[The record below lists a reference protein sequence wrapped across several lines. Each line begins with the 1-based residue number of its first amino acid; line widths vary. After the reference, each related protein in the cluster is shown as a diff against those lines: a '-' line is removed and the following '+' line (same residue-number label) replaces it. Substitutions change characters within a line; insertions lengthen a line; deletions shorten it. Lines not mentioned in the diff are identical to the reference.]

1 MRFATFVLGL
11 SFALTGGAAEVAD
24 KRMLSNGHM
33 PATLGASVDA
43 LSGGGREGN
52 FAVGVMGL
60 VSPQHGGSFSG
71 LPLANSPQQ
80 SGYHPANVP
89 LPETRTLEDYL
100 LTAFVA
106 LMLIAYQLRRKH
118 RFLRPHQFIT

>member
-1 MRFATFVLGL
+1 MRFATFVLGMT
-11 SFALTGGAAEVAD
+11 FALTGGAAEVAD
-24 KRMLSNGHM
+24 KRIMMSSGTV
-33 PATLGASVDA
+33 PAALGAQVDG
-43 LSGGGREGN
+43 LGGSREGN

-60 VSPQHGGSFSG
+60 VSPQHASSFSG
-71 LPLANSPQQ
+71 LPLGGAPQQ

-89 LPETRTLEDYL
+89 LPQTRTLEDYL

-118 RFLRPHQFIT
+118 RFLRPHQFSA